1 MINPYN
7 LIAKPFWEVLDS
19 VLIDAYI
26 HFVLKGG
33 RGSTKSS
40 FVGIAIPLL
49 MMLDAQ
55 EGIHSNCV
63 ALRKT
68 GETIA
73 DSIYA
78 QFLWGI
84 NKLGVSEYWQTKKS
98 PLELIYKPTGQKI
111 LFRSSNNQEDY
122 IKIKSLK
129 FEKGFCKYVWYEEVT
144 EFFGMEEIRNINQS
158 LLRGGSKYKVF
169 YTYNPP
175 KSISHWVYAEMINK
189 REDRLIHSST
199 YLEVPKDWLG
209 EQFFIE
215 ADELKK
221 QNKLAYENE
230 YLGKPTGTGGAIFTN
245 LNIRKITDDEIKRF
259 DNISDGLDFGFA
271 VDPACYTQNYYDKTR
286 KKLYIFNEIYSIG
299 MSNSALW
306 NKIVDKKIGH
316 SFIIA
321 DSAEPKSISEL
332 NSYGKIRTM
341 ACKKGPDSIDYGIRW
356 LQQLSEIV
364 IDNERCPNTARE
376 FSLYEYLK
384 DKYGNFISKYP
395 DMNNHSIDATRYS
408 RESEMNYKKMQFG
421 KIKIL

>member
-111 LFRSSNNQEDY
+111 LFRS
-122 IKIKSLK
+122 
-129 FEKGFCKYVWYEEVT
+129 
-144 EFFGMEEIRNINQS
+144 
-158 LLRGGSKYKVF
+158 
-169 YTYNPP
+169 
-175 KSISHWVYAEMINK
+175 
-189 REDRLIHSST
+189 
-199 YLEVPKDWLG
+199 
-209 EQFFIE
+209 
-215 ADELKK
+215 
-221 QNKLAYENE
+221 
-230 YLGKPTGTGGAIFTN
+230 
-245 LNIRKITDDEIKRF
+245 
-259 DNISDGLDFGFA
+259 
-271 VDPACYTQNYYDKTR
+271 
-286 KKLYIFNEIYSIG
+286 
-299 MSNSALW
+299 
-306 NKIVDKKIGH
+306 
-316 SFIIA
+316 
-321 DSAEPKSISEL
+321 
-332 NSYGKIRTM
+332 
-341 ACKKGPDSIDYGIRW
+341 
-356 LQQLSEIV
+356 
-364 IDNERCPNTARE
+364 
-376 FSLYEYLK
+376 
-384 DKYGNFISKYP
+384 
-395 DMNNHSIDATRYS
+395 
-408 RESEMNYKKMQFG
+408 
-421 KIKIL
+421 